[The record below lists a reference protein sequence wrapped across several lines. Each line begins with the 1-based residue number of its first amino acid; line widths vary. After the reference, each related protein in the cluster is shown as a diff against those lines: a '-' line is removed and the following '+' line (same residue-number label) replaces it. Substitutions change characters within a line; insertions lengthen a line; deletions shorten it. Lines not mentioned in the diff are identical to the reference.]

1 MKPVTSS
8 LGPNRTGV
16 GTSPID
22 SKEMLEGV
30 NVALV
35 PPGGPDVAAEIRR
48 EYAETEETVG
58 SVPPPTTLKGVV
70 ITAVEAIKGNSPV
83 IFLDKLG
90 ERLAFER
97 TGTRLYEAILI
108 KLQASE
114 NWQGGP
120 TLADVQRFR
129 DEERAHFLMV
139 REAMEE
145 IGADPTAM
153 TPAADVI
160 GVASTGLLQV
170 VTDPRTTLPQSLQA
184 LLTAELTDND
194 GWDQLIE
201 LARIYGKDDMAA
213 RFESAKA
220 AEEVHLAEVRRW
232 VTVQTSLE
240 AQRDL
245 QPAAAPDAA
254 AA

>member
-1 MKPVTSS
+1 MKPVNST
-8 LGPNRTGV
+8 LGLNRTGI

-22 SKEMLEGV
+22 SKEMIEGV
-30 NVALV
+30 DLG
-35 PPGGPDVAAEIRR
+35 PLTPGGPEIAAEVRR

-70 ITAVEAIKGNSPV
+70 VTAAEAIKGNSPV
-83 IFLDKLG
+83 VFLDKLG

-108 KLQASE
+108 KLRASE
-114 NWQGGP
+114 TWQGGP
-120 TLADVQRFR
+120 TLADVQRIH
-129 DEERAHFLMV
+129 DEEREHFLMLRDV
-139 REAMEE
+139 MSEL
-145 IGADPTAM
+145 GADPTAM

-160 GVASTGLLQV
+160 GVASSGLLQV
-170 VTDPRTTLPQSLQA
+170 VTDPRTTMPQSLNA

-194 GWDQLIE
+194 GWQMLIE
-201 LARIYGKDDMAA
+201 LARIYGKNDMVA
-213 RFESAKA
+213 RFEGAKA
-220 AEEVHLAEVRRW
+220 AEEMHLAEVRRW
-232 VTVQTSLE
+232 VSVETSLE

-245 QPAAAPDAA
+245 QQPDAA